1 MTEPSAAIAYEPT
14 DTLTLTNV
22 VNMTGDPIAPP
33 AMPKAKRKYTR
44 KAKKARAPRA
54 SKVNA
59 AIMPK
64 PSIGVQTLKDGQAGD
79 AISAWSPPV
88 PPVSMMRSIYDLLPP
103 RGGNNGMR
111 ILRFSEKFWFML
123 LSALA
128 VSLGTT
134 AAVYWW

>member
-14 DTLTLTNV
+14 ETLTLTNV
-22 VNMTGDPIAPP
+22 IGIATGEPIPP
-33 AMPKAKRKYTR
+33 PVKPKRKYTR

-88 PPVSMMRSIYDLLPP
+88 PPVSMMRSIYDLLTPP
-103 RGGNNGMR
+103 GGNQGTR
-111 ILRFSEKFWFML
+111 ILRFSERFWLLL
-123 LSALA
+123 LSALS
-128 VSLGTT
+128 VSIGTT

>member
-1 MTEPSAAIAYEPT
+1 MTEPASIAYEPT

-22 VNMTGDPIAPP
+22 IGIATGEPIPP

-64 PSIGVQTLKDGQAGD
+64 PSIGDLTLKDDQAGD

-88 PPVSMMRSIYDLLPP
+88 PPVSMMRSIYDLLTPP
-103 RGGNNGMR
+103 GGNQGQR
-111 ILRFSEKFWFML
+111 ILRFSERFWFL
-123 LSALA
+123 LLTALS
-128 VSLGTT
+128 VSIGTT